1 MAVAV
6 RVIDDLVART
16 AAMTRVSGGE
26 RVREPENGVLGV
38 ANDPAVIASS
48 HPDPADPALE
58 ESQAA
63 DCEAHVNQQGQVRA
77 KNYGVVPYFRCL
89 THQLCL

>member
-63 DCEAHVNQQGQVRA
+63 DCEAHVNQQGQVR
-77 KNYGVVPYFRCL
+77 VPYFRCL